1 MIQSLLRFLFP
12 PKCIICE
19 EIVEN
24 DRFAICE
31 RCIESL
37 PQNKKA
43 CVVCGTPLDTV
54 YGPSLCTTCQ
64 KRRRPF
70 RRAYVPFVYKD
81 GIRKAILSMKFRRRP
96 QIAKTLAACILIEMR
111 KQNADRPDIITF
123 VPMHFIRLG
132 TRGYNQAE
140 LIAKT
145 LGEMLS
151 VPVMATTRKTKHTPP
166 QSKRRRRERMVA
178 LRDAYA
184 PLRGVDLS
192 GKRVLLMDDVITTG
206 STMEVLSRLLKTIG
220 AKEVQIAAAAATAYI

>member
-1 MIQSLLRFLFP
+1 MIQSFMRFLFP

-31 RCIESL
+31 KCIEKL
-37 PQNKKA
+37 PLNKKA
-43 CVVCGTPLDTV
+43 CKKCGTSLDTV
-54 YGPSLCTTCQ
+54 YGPLLCTVCQ
-64 KRRRPF
+64 KKRRPF
-70 RRAYVPFVYKD
+70 QRAYVPFVYKD

-111 KQNADRPDIITF
+111 KQAYDRPDIITF

-145 LGEMLS
+145 LGDMLS
-151 VPVMATTRKTKHTPP
+151 IPVVPTAKKKKHTRP

-178 LRDAYA
+178 LRGVYG
-184 PLRGVDLS
+184 PIKGVDLT
-192 GKRVLLMDDVITTG
+192 GKRVLLVDDVITTG
-206 STMEVLSRLLKTIG
+206 STMEVLSRLLKTAG
-220 AKEVQIAAAAATAYI
+220 AKEVQIAAAAATAYM